1 MLLKWRRVTNKSVI
15 VGDSKMDNKHTKSEA
30 SAQVVAQA
38 SGASTSTF
46 GSKMHKALALCVGV
60 LLSLQAYSLFP
71 QTRLLVIAISV
82 FAIIFV
88 FMLLFG
94 LVRLARSAGRSGIQ
108 PVKQD
113 TLSDLGA

>member
-1 MLLKWRRVTNKSVI
+1 
-15 VGDSKMDNKHTKSEA
+15 MDKKHTKSEA
-30 SAQVVAQA
+30 SVQVLALA
-38 SGASTSTF
+38 SGASTSTM

-60 LLSLQAYSLFP
+60 LLSLQAYALFP
-71 QTRLLVIAISV
+71 QTRLLIVAISV

-88 FMLLFG
+88 FMLLFW
-94 LVRLARSAGRSGIQ
+94 LIRSAGAVGRGGIR

>member
-1 MLLKWRRVTNKSVI
+1 
-15 VGDSKMDNKHTKSEA
+15 MDNKFARSGTI
-30 SAQVVAQA
+30 AQVLALA
-38 SGASTSTF
+38 SGVSTSTL

-60 LLSLQAYSLFP
+60 LLSFQAYSLFP

-88 FMLLFG
+88 FMVLFRLVL
-94 LVRLARSAGRSGIQ
+94 LVRSVGRSGIQ
-108 PVKQD
+108 PVKRD